1 MRILPYKLTDDQVIA
16 NVVTAFQGYALDDIK
31 FNQGRPI
38 AAGIL
43 IACLLDQM
51 AGFIFKDKKAT
62 HRAQKFVYK
71 YLPGYKDAKLYDI
84 MRNALVHH
92 YSLNGNHS
100 LTSDGQSLGRNVAMS
115 SDGVI
120 FIPSLIPDLEVA
132 INKAV
137 IDLRENP
144 EIRAHALKWHE
155 THSVLALH
163 QIVVYSYDQ
172 IDKLWEAY
180 KPLFELH
187 PENKERHLTISF
199 ESRLMGED
207 KHALYVIVVDHN
219 EDTILK
225 VLFKDYLTKLGL
237 PYPDELI
244 GGKPDP
250 DRSRYLVG
258 EIKMMPKDK

>member
-16 NVVTAFQGYALDDIK
+16 NIVTAFQGYALDDIK

-62 HRAQKFVYK
+62 HRAQKFVNR
-71 YLPGYKDAKLYDI
+71 YLPGYKDVKLYDI

-92 YSLNGNHS
+92 YSLNGKHS
-100 LTSDGQSLGRNVAMS
+100 LTSDGKSLDQNVAVS

-120 FIPSLIPDLEVA
+120 FIPSLIPDLEEA
-132 INKAV
+132 INKTV

-144 EIRAHALKWHE
+144 DIRAHALKWHE

-172 IDKLWEAY
+172 IVKLWDVY
-180 KPLFELH
+180 RPLFELH
-187 PENKERHLTISF
+187 PENEGRHLTISF

-207 KHALYVIVVDHN
+207 RHALYVIVVDHD
-219 EDTILK
+219 EDTMLK
-225 VLFKDYLTKLGL
+225 LLFKDYLAKLGL

-244 GGKPDP
+244 GGKPDLE
-250 DRSRYLVG
+250 RSGNRAG
-258 EIKMMPKDK
+258 QIKLIPKDT